1 MFTNIITDT
10 YSTYMLSRL
19 PSSSYH
25 GSHGRSLT
33 PVQCEGADSTGHSD
47 EAGFDAH
54 GAFLMMGLPALLV
67 QDATLHFCRSK
78 YGMFFFFVF
87 SGFDPFGVSVYGVY
101 QYIIA
106 FRYGNSNWSFGYLN
120 FKHK

>member
-1 MFTNIITDT
+1 MNITIYYNIITDT

-47 EAGFDAH
+47 EAGFDAN

-78 YGMFFFFVF
+78 YGMFFFRFF
-87 SGFDPFGVSVYGVY
+87 RFRSIWCLSLWGISVYHC
-101 QYIIA
+101 I
-106 FRYGNSNWSFGYLN
+106 
-120 FKHK
+120 